1 MGVNKMNK
9 KALFITIQILILITV
24 AISPKILAENQLFK
38 LGDSDGLRIFEFNTT
53 TELTL
58 DKISD
63 FDKPVALNS
72 SHSVDVIVSFK
83 FELPQF
89 FPKILLGTKV
99 GNWVIFRDR
108 NHSMTVDIE
117 LNLEKIPEWCDAK
130 LENTTITIDNITT
143 EAKTITTQLNIKI
156 DKDAPA
162 LEKETIEISAKFT
175 PDSNWGLKSSEDN
188 ISFTILPEYVGSI
201 TAEFDLPENTTEI
214 ILSPDK
220 NTTIPVIITN
230 TGNGESIIQIELKEP
245 QKDWNISI
253 ETPEITLE
261 KGQTKKVNIN
271 ISTPQT
277 KEKQTMNLTLDITS
291 KSTSETEVAE
301 KYLQGQP
308 VELLVLKLV
317 KEDTNEQIDFTTL
330 TIGLIVILVSLIII
344 VLFFKKKK

>member
-1 MGVNKMNK
+1 
-9 KALFITIQILILITV
+9 
-24 AISPKILAENQLFK
+24 
-38 LGDSDGLRIFEFNTT
+38 
-53 TELTL
+53 
-58 DKISD
+58 
-63 FDKPVALNS
+63 
-72 SHSVDVIVSFK
+72 
-83 FELPQF
+83 
-89 FPKILLGTKV
+89 
-99 GNWVIFRDR
+99 
-108 NHSMTVDIE
+108 MTVDIE

-143 EAKTITTQLNIKI
+143 ETKTMTTKINIII

-162 LEKETIEISAKFT
+162 LEEKTIELSAKFT

-188 ISFTILPEYVGSI
+188 INFTILTEYVGSI
-201 TAEFDLPENTTEI
+201 TAEYDLPKNTTEI

-230 TGNGESIIQIELKEP
+230 TGNGESIIKIELNEQ

-277 KEKQTMNLTLDITS
+277 KEKQTMNLTLEITS
-291 KSTSETEVAE
+291 ESTSEKEE
-301 KYLQGQP
+301 YSQGQTI
-308 VELLVLKLV
+308 ELSGLTII
-317 KEDTNEQIDFTTL
+317 KEDTNEQIDLTTITL
-330 TIGLIVILVSLIII
+330 GLIVILVSLIII